1 YIVIP
6 RLILSSSLVIIIV
19 FIKIIK
25 ENKLKLQNEV
35 IKNKL
40 DMQYSH
46 YLSIQESHAKVKKL
60 YHDIN
65 NHIYCIENLKYKK
78 GKLMGM

>member
-1 YIVIP
+1 M
-6 RLILSSSLVIIIV
+6 
-19 FIKIIK
+19 
-25 ENKLKLQNEV
+25 QNEV

-40 DMQYSH
+40 DIQYSH